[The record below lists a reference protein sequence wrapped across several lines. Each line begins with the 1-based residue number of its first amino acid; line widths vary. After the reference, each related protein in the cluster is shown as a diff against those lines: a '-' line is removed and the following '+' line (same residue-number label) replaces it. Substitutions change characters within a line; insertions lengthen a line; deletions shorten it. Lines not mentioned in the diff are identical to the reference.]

1 MENENEIKNQE
12 INETQENSEQE
23 QSELDNGNEN
33 QEPSTEDKLK
43 ETQDKLLR
51 TLAEIENQ
59 RRRFEKETKEAFEY
73 GGFNFARETLA
84 VLDNLQRAYQS
95 IKNDESLKDNK
106 DLNKFLENIE
116 IIEKDLISIFE
127 KNNIKKIKCL
137 NEKFDPNQHQAML
150 EIEDEKVEPGTIL
163 QEIQPGY
170 FLKDRLLRPSFVAI
184 ATKKSAETEENSEQE
199 QNELGGGNQ
208 NQEPSA
214 EDKLKE
220 TQDKLLRTLAE
231 IENQR
236 RRFEKETKEAF
247 EYGGFNFA
255 RETLAV
261 LDNLQRA
268 YQSIKNDET
277 LKDNKDL
284 NKFLENIEIIEKDLV
299 SIFEKN
305 NIKKIK
311 CLNEKFD
318 PNQHQAMLEI
328 EDEKV
333 EPGTILQEIQP
344 GYFLK
349 DRLLR
354 PSFVAI
360 AKKKIT
366 ETDENKEKN

>member
-116 IIEKDLISIFE
+116 IIEKDL
-127 KNNIKKIKCL
+127 
-137 NEKFDPNQHQAML
+137 
-150 EIEDEKVEPGTIL
+150 
-163 QEIQPGY
+163 
-170 FLKDRLLRPSFVAI
+170 
-184 ATKKSAETEENSEQE
+184 
-199 QNELGGGNQ
+199 
-208 NQEPSA
+208 
-214 EDKLKE
+214 
-220 TQDKLLRTLAE
+220 
-231 IENQR
+231 
-236 RRFEKETKEAF
+236 
-247 EYGGFNFA
+247 
-255 RETLAV
+255 
-261 LDNLQRA
+261 
-268 YQSIKNDET
+268 
-277 LKDNKDL
+277 
-284 NKFLENIEIIEKDLV
+284 V

-360 AKKKIT
+360 AKKKI
-366 ETDENKEKN
+366 EENDENKEKK

>member
-116 IIEKDLISIFE
+116 IIEKDL
-127 KNNIKKIKCL
+127 
-137 NEKFDPNQHQAML
+137 
-150 EIEDEKVEPGTIL
+150 
-163 QEIQPGY
+163 
-170 FLKDRLLRPSFVAI
+170 
-184 ATKKSAETEENSEQE
+184 
-199 QNELGGGNQ
+199 
-208 NQEPSA
+208 
-214 EDKLKE
+214 
-220 TQDKLLRTLAE
+220 
-231 IENQR
+231 
-236 RRFEKETKEAF
+236 
-247 EYGGFNFA
+247 
-255 RETLAV
+255 
-261 LDNLQRA
+261 
-268 YQSIKNDET
+268 
-277 LKDNKDL
+277 
-284 NKFLENIEIIEKDLV
+284 V

-360 AKKKIT
+360 AKKKI
-366 ETDENKEKN
+366 EKNDENKEKN

>member
-23 QSELDNGNEN
+23 QSELDNGNEK

-106 DLNKFLENIE
+106 DF
-116 IIEKDLISIFE
+116 
-127 KNNIKKIKCL
+127 
-137 NEKFDPNQHQAML
+137 
-150 EIEDEKVEPGTIL
+150 
-163 QEIQPGY
+163 
-170 FLKDRLLRPSFVAI
+170 
-184 ATKKSAETEENSEQE
+184 
-199 QNELGGGNQ
+199 
-208 NQEPSA
+208 
-214 EDKLKE
+214 
-220 TQDKLLRTLAE
+220 
-231 IENQR
+231 
-236 RRFEKETKEAF
+236 
-247 EYGGFNFA
+247 
-255 RETLAV
+255 
-261 LDNLQRA
+261 
-268 YQSIKNDET
+268 
-277 LKDNKDL
+277 

>member
-12 INETQENSEQE
+12 INETQENSEQK

-116 IIEKDLISIFE
+116 IIEKDL
-127 KNNIKKIKCL
+127 L
-137 NEKFDPNQHQAML
+137 
-150 EIEDEKVEPGTIL
+150 
-163 QEIQPGY
+163 
-170 FLKDRLLRPSFVAI
+170 
-184 ATKKSAETEENSEQE
+184 
-199 QNELGGGNQ
+199 
-208 NQEPSA
+208 
-214 EDKLKE
+214 
-220 TQDKLLRTLAE
+220 
-231 IENQR
+231 
-236 RRFEKETKEAF
+236 
-247 EYGGFNFA
+247 
-255 RETLAV
+255 
-261 LDNLQRA
+261 
-268 YQSIKNDET
+268 
-277 LKDNKDL
+277 
-284 NKFLENIEIIEKDLV
+284 

-360 AKKKIT
+360 AKKKIA
-366 ETDENKEKN
+366 ENDENKEKN

>member
-23 QSELDNGNEN
+23 QSKLDNGNEN

-116 IIEKDLISIFE
+116 IIEKDL
-127 KNNIKKIKCL
+127 L
-137 NEKFDPNQHQAML
+137 
-150 EIEDEKVEPGTIL
+150 
-163 QEIQPGY
+163 
-170 FLKDRLLRPSFVAI
+170 
-184 ATKKSAETEENSEQE
+184 
-199 QNELGGGNQ
+199 
-208 NQEPSA
+208 
-214 EDKLKE
+214 
-220 TQDKLLRTLAE
+220 
-231 IENQR
+231 
-236 RRFEKETKEAF
+236 
-247 EYGGFNFA
+247 
-255 RETLAV
+255 
-261 LDNLQRA
+261 
-268 YQSIKNDET
+268 
-277 LKDNKDL
+277 
-284 NKFLENIEIIEKDLV
+284 

-360 AKKKIT
+360 AKKKIA
-366 ETDENKEKN
+366 ENDENKEKN

>member
-127 KNNIKKIKCL
+127 KNNIKKINCL
-137 NEKFDPNQHQAML
+137 NK
-150 EIEDEKVEPGTIL
+150 
-163 QEIQPGY
+163 
-170 FLKDRLLRPSFVAI
+170 
-184 ATKKSAETEENSEQE
+184 
-199 QNELGGGNQ
+199 
-208 NQEPSA
+208 
-214 EDKLKE
+214 
-220 TQDKLLRTLAE
+220 
-231 IENQR
+231 
-236 RRFEKETKEAF
+236 
-247 EYGGFNFA
+247 
-255 RETLAV
+255 
-261 LDNLQRA
+261 
-268 YQSIKNDET
+268 
-277 LKDNKDL
+277 
-284 NKFLENIEIIEKDLV
+284 
-299 SIFEKN
+299 
-305 NIKKIK
+305 
-311 CLNEKFD
+311 KFD

-360 AKKKIT
+360 AKKKIA
-366 ETDENKEKN
+366 ENDENKEKN

>member
-1 MENENEIKNQE
+1 MENENEIKNQK

-23 QSELDNGNEN
+23 QNELDNGNEN

-127 KNNIKKIKCL
+127 KNNIKKINCL
-137 NEKFDPNQHQAML
+137 NK
-150 EIEDEKVEPGTIL
+150 
-163 QEIQPGY
+163 
-170 FLKDRLLRPSFVAI
+170 
-184 ATKKSAETEENSEQE
+184 
-199 QNELGGGNQ
+199 
-208 NQEPSA
+208 
-214 EDKLKE
+214 
-220 TQDKLLRTLAE
+220 
-231 IENQR
+231 
-236 RRFEKETKEAF
+236 
-247 EYGGFNFA
+247 
-255 RETLAV
+255 
-261 LDNLQRA
+261 
-268 YQSIKNDET
+268 
-277 LKDNKDL
+277 
-284 NKFLENIEIIEKDLV
+284 
-299 SIFEKN
+299 
-305 NIKKIK
+305 
-311 CLNEKFD
+311 KFD

-360 AKKKIT
+360 AKKKIA

>member
-23 QSELDNGNEN
+23 QNELDNGNEN

-116 IIEKDLISIFE
+116 IIEKDL
-127 KNNIKKIKCL
+127 
-137 NEKFDPNQHQAML
+137 
-150 EIEDEKVEPGTIL
+150 
-163 QEIQPGY
+163 
-170 FLKDRLLRPSFVAI
+170 
-184 ATKKSAETEENSEQE
+184 
-199 QNELGGGNQ
+199 
-208 NQEPSA
+208 
-214 EDKLKE
+214 
-220 TQDKLLRTLAE
+220 
-231 IENQR
+231 
-236 RRFEKETKEAF
+236 
-247 EYGGFNFA
+247 
-255 RETLAV
+255 
-261 LDNLQRA
+261 
-268 YQSIKNDET
+268 
-277 LKDNKDL
+277 
-284 NKFLENIEIIEKDLV
+284 V

-360 AKKKIT
+360 AKKKIA
-366 ETDENKEKN
+366 ENDENKEKN